1 MILPN
6 PKDALHRSKLYQL
19 LIEIVDNQYLASSLI
34 FKGGTCAALM
44 DKLDRFS
51 VDLDFD
57 LKPDV
62 QNLKVM
68 SELEKIFTSLN
79 FEIHNKSTKVVQYV
93 LKYKAPVGQRSTL
106 KIDAINT
113 MSKEDECK
121 PVFLPDID
129 RYVVCQSIETMFSHK
144 LVALTERFTKHKTVA
159 GRDVY
164 DIHSFFINNYKYNP
178 KIIEARTGMTIDKY
192 LSFLKKFISDHV
204 DQTLINE
211 DLNSLLE
218 PHQLTWARKT
228 LKQEVLNCLSS
239 VK

>member
-19 LIEIVDNQYLASSLI
+19 LVEIVDNQYLAKSLI

-44 DKLDRFS
+44 GKLDRFS

-57 LKPDV
+57 LKPDA
-62 QNLKVM
+62 QNLKVAN
-68 SELEKIFTSLN
+68 ELEKIFTSLN
-79 FEIHNKSTKVVQYV
+79 FVIHNKSTKAVQYV
-93 LKYKAPVGQRSTL
+93 LKYQAPTQQRNTL

-113 MSKEDECK
+113 ASEKDEYK
-121 PVFLPDID
+121 PIFLPDID
-129 RYVVCQSIETMFSHK
+129 RYVICQTIETMFSHK

-164 DIHSFFINNYKYNP
+164 DIYSFFINNYKFNP
-178 KIIEARTGMTIDKY
+178 KIVEARTGMTVGKY
-192 LSFLKKFISDHV
+192 LIFLKKFISDRV

-218 PHQLTWARKT
+218 PHQLAWVRKS
-228 LKQEVLNCLSS
+228 LKLEVLNCLSS